1 MVELKYY
8 KLKSKFNED
17 VESSS
22 ITNDDL
28 VFIEDTKELYTHGT
42 FFGQNDYCIFNY
54 NNIESSTRD
63 PYVGNPDARNIFI
76 EYSMVD
82 NSTRYLS
89 PASCYD
95 VGRANKSYTASYT
108 YNNTES
114 VINLQNFVIIYDK
127 LRQTYSASQ
136 TTTKCVGVTDAQ
148 KTTLDHISKEIST
161 YITGGEGVEYSESII
176 TIPSKTFSDGSN
188 SVPEDNLVLYSA
200 SQSQAGVMSATDKKA
215 LDDATNK
222 LSTYDVI
229 KTKALFGDK
238 FVVHI
243 DGVLE
248 YNDIRSDVLTSLAPS
263 GSHDIV
269 GGLYIVN
276 GYVSGSKP
284 TAMLKVNDNYYTQ
297 WNATTYYS
305 ESIPAH
311 NKKVGDSY
319 VIKDTSENLSTTTL
333 FTYKHYADES
343 VQQMYHI
350 NGSGVVALV
359 DEALNDYVYEQVLL
373 N

>member
-8 KLKSKFNED
+8 KLRSKFDQD

-22 ITNDDL
+22 VTNDDL

-42 FFGQNDYCIFNY
+42 FFGQSDYCIFNY
-54 NNIESSTRD
+54 NNIESSTGD

-76 EYSMVD
+76 EYSVLD
-82 NSTRYLS
+82 GGASYLL
-89 PASCYD
+89 PASYND
-95 VGRANKSYTASYT
+95 MGRSSKSYTASYT
-108 YNNTES
+108 HDNTES
-114 VINLQNFVIIYDK
+114 VINLQNFTITYNK
-127 LRQTYSASQ
+127 LTRTYSASQ
-136 TTTKCVGVTDAQ
+136 TTTKCTGITDAQ

-161 YITGGEGVEYSESII
+161 YITGGEGVEYSDSNI
-176 TIPSKTFSDGSN
+176 TVPSKTFSDGSN
-188 SVPEDNLVLYSA
+188 SIPEDNLVLYSA
-200 SQSQAGVMSATDKKA
+200 SQSQAGVMSAADKKA
-215 LDDATNK
+215 LDDATDK

-248 YNDIRSDVLTSLAPS
+248 YNDIRSNVMTSLAPS
-263 GSHDIV
+263 GSHDTV
-269 GGLYIVN
+269 NGLYLVK
-276 GYVSGSKP
+276 GYVSGSQP

-305 ESIPAH
+305 ETIPAH
-311 NKKVGDSY
+311 NKKVGDYY
-319 VIKDTSENLSTTTL
+319 VIKDTSENLSATTL

-343 VQQMYHI
+343 VQQMYHV
-350 NGSGVVALV
+350 NSSGVVASV
-359 DEALNDYVYEQVLL
+359 TEALNDYVYEQVLL

>member
-8 KLKSKFNED
+8 KLRSKFDQD

-22 ITNDDL
+22 VTNDDL

-42 FFGQNDYCIFNY
+42 FFGESDYCILNY
-54 NNIESSTRD
+54 SNIESSTGD
-63 PYVGNPDARNIFI
+63 PYVGNIDSTTNVYIQYGVFIIPAIRYTNVGGTYYIGSIVQPTDDVLDVHYVNIKWSAPPNRTFSA
-76 EYSMVD
+76 EA
-82 NSTRYLS
+82 
-89 PASCYD
+89 ASFE
-95 VGRANKSYTASYT
+95 T
-108 YNNTES
+108 
-114 VINLQNFVIIYDK
+114 
-127 LRQTYSASQ
+127 SA
-136 TTTKCVGVTDAQ
+136 VTDAQ
-148 KTTLDHISKEIST
+148 KTTLDHISKESST
-161 YITGGEGVEYSESII
+161 YITGGENIEYTDSNI
-176 TIPSKTFSDGSN
+176 TIFSKTFSDGSN
-188 SVPEDNLVLYSA
+188 SIPEDNLVLDSA
-200 SQSQAGVMSATDKKA
+200 SQSLAGVMSAADKKA

-248 YNDIRSDVLTSLAPS
+248 YNDIRSNVMTSLAPS
-263 GSHDIV
+263 GSHDTV
-269 GGLYIVN
+269 GGLYLVN

-305 ESIPAH
+305 QPIPAY
-311 NKKVGDSY
+311 NKKVGDYY
-319 VIKDTSENLSTTTL
+319 VIKDTSENLSTNTL
-333 FTYKHYADES
+333 FTYKHYADQS
-343 VQQMYHI
+343 VQQMYHV
-350 NGSGVVALV
+350 NSNGVVASV
-359 DEALNDYVYEQVLL
+359 TEALNDYVYEQALL

>member
-22 ITNDDL
+22 VTNDDL

-42 FFGQNDYCIFNY
+42 FFGQSDYCILNY
-54 NNIESSTRD
+54 NNIASSTGD
-63 PYVGNPDARNIFI
+63 PYVGNIDSTTNIYIQYGVFIIPAIRYTNVGGTYYIGSIVQPTGDVLDVHYVNIKWSAPPNRTFSAEDASF
-76 EYSMVD
+76 E
-82 NSTRYLS
+82 T
-89 PASCYD
+89 
-95 VGRANKSYTASYT
+95 
-108 YNNTES
+108 
-114 VINLQNFVIIYDK
+114 
-127 LRQTYSASQ
+127 SA
-136 TTTKCVGVTDAQ
+136 VTDAQ
-148 KTTLDHISKEIST
+148 KTTLDRISKETST

-176 TIPSKTFSDGSN
+176 TIPSKTFYDGSN
-188 SVPEDNLVLYSA
+188 SVPEDNLILYSA
-200 SQSQAGVMSATDKKA
+200 SQSQAGVMSADDKKA

-243 DGVLE
+243 DGVVD
-248 YNDIRSDVLTSLAPS
+248 YNDIRSNVLTSLAPS
-263 GSHDIV
+263 GSHDTV
-269 GGLYIVN
+269 NGLYIVN
-276 GYVSGSKP
+276 GYVSGSTP

-305 ESIPAH
+305 EPIPAH
-311 NKKVGDSY
+311 NKRVGGSY

>member
-22 ITNDDL
+22 VTNDDL

-42 FFGQNDYCIFNY
+42 FFGQSDYCILNY
-54 NNIESSTRD
+54 NNIASSTGD
-63 PYVGNPDARNIFI
+63 PYVGDI
-76 EYSMVD
+76 
-82 NSTRYLS
+82 NSTTNIYIQHGVFIIPAIRYTNVRGTYYIGSIVQPTDDVLDVHYINIKWS
-89 PASCYD
+89 APPDRTFSAEDVSFETSAVTSDEKTMLTNLRGKTYIAGDELVSRDIDCVTLQAYD
-95 VGRANKSYTASYT
+95 FATG
-108 YNNTES
+108 S
-114 VINLQNFVIIYDK
+114 VSSGSEITID
-127 LRQTYSASQ
+127 RASQ
-136 TTTKCVGVTDAQ
+136 TT
-148 KTTLDHISKEIST
+148 
-161 YITGGEGVEYSESII
+161 
-176 TIPSKTFSDGSN
+176 
-188 SVPEDNLVLYSA
+188 
-200 SQSQAGVMSATDKKA
+200 AGVMSADDKKA

-248 YNDIRSDVLTSLAPS
+248 YNNIRSNVQTSLAPS
-263 GSHDIV
+263 GSHDVV
-269 GGLYIVN
+269 GGLYLVN
-276 GYVSGSKP
+276 GYVSGNKP

-311 NKKVGDSY
+311 NKKVGDYY

-343 VQQMYHI
+343 VQQMYHV
-350 NGSGVVALV
+350 NSSGVVASV
-359 DEALNDYVYEQVLL
+359 TEALNDYVYEQVLL